1 MNYAEFKNTKQVNVP
16 SRTTGIKTIEE
27 YNGAQEQ
34 LREFERNYN
43 ATREDW
49 EQLQKVFDELI
60 DNLKYDGDKIDT
72 CAEAL
77 DWKYFNC
84 QNRTININDVVENAT
99 RLFEDICTTCNGTG
113 TMSSGGI
120 TVKSNIIT
128 KHVLVNFELSSNQA
142 FWDEESNTVE
152 Y

>member
-1 MNYAEFKNTKQVNVP
+1 MNYAEFKNTKQDNAP
-16 SRTTGIKTIEE
+16 SRTQGIKTVEE
-27 YNGAQEQ
+27 YNAVQEQ
-34 LREFERNYN
+34 LKEFERNYN

-60 DNLKYDGDKIDT
+60 EDLKYDGDKIDT

-77 DWKYFNC
+77 DWKYFNI
-84 QNRTININDVVENAT
+84 QNRTINISDVVETAT
-99 RLFEDICTTCNGTG
+99 RLFEDICTKYNGTG
-113 TMSSGGI
+113 IISTGGV

-128 KHVLVNFELSSNQA
+128 KQVLVNFELSSNQA